1 MASVRRVLVLHG
13 YDRCSLGGGPPWLTG
28 LKRSAGERSLCW
40 LFAVFT
46 GARVGCRQNGRPAVD
61 DGNWIGW
68 LMGIGLA
75 GLLLFQC
82 ALEPSSGPDYGPDCV
97 VVYYSNGPMCE

>member
-1 MASVRRVLVLHG
+1 MGDAVVVASTI
-13 YDRCSLGGGPPWLTG
+13 DATPGGL
-28 LKRSAGERSLCW
+28 
-40 LFAVFT
+40 
-46 GARVGCRQNGRPAVD
+46 AVD

-82 ALEPSSGPDYGPDCV
+82 ASEPSPGPDYGPDCV

>member
-1 MASVRRVLVLHG
+1 VA
-13 YDRCSLGGGPPWLTG
+13 
-28 LKRSAGERSLCW
+28 
-40 LFAVFT
+40 
-46 GARVGCRQNGRPAVD
+46 

-82 ALEPSSGPDYGPDCV
+82 ASEPSPGPDYGPDCV
-97 VVYYSNGPMCE
+97 VVHYSNGPMCE

>member
-1 MASVRRVLVLHG
+1 
-13 YDRCSLGGGPPWLTG
+13 
-28 LKRSAGERSLCW
+28 
-40 LFAVFT
+40 
-46 GARVGCRQNGRPAVD
+46 VD

-82 ALEPSSGPDYGPDCV
+82 SLEPSPGPDYGPDCIV
-97 VVYYSNGPMCE
+97 VHYANGPMCE